1 MTPPLFAPSVLM
13 PPPRMLRGAAPR
25 EQRSMGDEAAPHTP
39 SRTPMRSSP
48 SRKGRTSADA
58 YQDLQ
63 ALLAMQQQQKQAWE
77 RMLESHSDRA
87 FEKRRVEGLKRAFDA
102 TRIAGASAV
111 AEATGALCT
120 RARFKARWAEWRAA
134 AANFASAR
142 RSMLAVVY
150 TLRQLGVRRGLN
162 AWRGMCVERGEQR
175 ALLAAALYSLA
186 PEGRAKRAGLNSW
199 KELAEVPLAPSRTL
213 GRLSADLSSPATGP

>member
-1 MTPPLFAPSVLM
+1 
-13 PPPRMLRGAAPR
+13 
-25 EQRSMGDEAAPHTP
+25 
-39 SRTPMRSSP
+39 MRASP

-87 FEKRRVEGLKRAFDA
+87 FEKRRIEGLKRAFDA

-134 AANFASAR
+134 AASFASAR
-142 RSMLAVVY
+142 RSMLAVVNA
-150 TLRQLGVRRGLN
+150 LRQLGVRRGLN

-175 ALLAAALYSLA
+175 ARLAAALHSLA

-199 KELAEVPLAPSRTL
+199 KELVEVPLAPSRTL
-213 GRLSADLSSPATGP
+213 GRLQVDLSRPVAGP

>member
-1 MTPPLFAPSVLM
+1 M
-13 PPPRMLRGAAPR
+13 GDDAAPR
-25 EQRSMGDEAAPHTP
+25 TPNRTP
-39 SRTPMRSSP
+39 SRPSP
-48 SRKGRTSADA
+48 SKKGRTSADA

-63 ALLAMQQQQKQAWE
+63 SLLAMQQQQKQAWE

-87 FEKRRVEGLKRAFDA
+87 FEKRRYEGLARAFEA

-134 AANFASAR
+134 GASFASGR
-142 RSMLAVVY
+142 RSMLAVVN

-162 AWRGMCVERGEQR
+162 AWRAVCIEQGEQR
-175 ALLAAALYSLA
+175 TRLAAALHSLA

-199 KELAEVPLAPSRTL
+199 KELAEVRGSSHPDPKSTL
-213 GRLSADLSSPATGP
+213 NRP

>member
-1 MTPPLFAPSVLM
+1 
-13 PPPRMLRGAAPR
+13 MLRGGGGVPTTKHLTMGDDAAPR
-25 EQRSMGDEAAPHTP
+25 TP
-39 SRTPMRSSP
+39 SRTPMRASP

-87 FEKRRVEGLKRAFDA
+87 FEKRRIEGLKRAFDA

-134 AANFASAR
+134 AASFASAR
-142 RSMLAVVY
+142 RSMLAVVNA
-150 TLRQLGVRRGLN
+150 LRQLGVRRGLN

-175 ALLAAALYSLA
+175 ARLAAALHSLA

-199 KELAEVPLAPSRTL
+199 KELVEVPLAPSRTL
-213 GRLSADLSSPATGP
+213 GRL